1 MKFIKLTRIDKWNE
15 GKPVYI
21 NTNCIVAVF
30 EFEENETRQTGV
42 TTNDADGGYFD
53 VRESPEEIMAMIEER

>member
-1 MKFIKLTRIDKWNE
+1 MRFIKLTRVDKRNE

-30 EFEENETRQTGV
+30 EFEEKNKCQTRV
-42 TTNDADGGYFD
+42 TTNDTDGYFD
-53 VRESPEEIMAMIEER
+53 VEESPEEIMAMIEER

>member
-1 MKFIKLTRIDKWNE
+1 MKFIKLTRVDKWNE

-30 EFEENETRQTGV
+30 EFEENNKCQTRV
-42 TTNDADGGYFD
+42 ITNEADDGYFD
-53 VRESPEEIMAMIEER
+53 VRKSLEEIMAMIEVR

>member
-1 MKFIKLTRIDKWNE
+1 MNFIKLTRVDKWNE

-30 EFEENETRQTGV
+30 EFEENKELQTRVATNET
-42 TTNDADGGYFD
+42 DCYFD
-53 VRESPEEIMAMIEER
+53 VKESPEEIMAMIGVK